1 MIKEHEMHK
10 LPGWSKKTII
20 ILFWLTL
27 WQVLT
32 LMIHNPVFLVGPAD
46 TLKALSVQVVSPIFW
61 RTIWFSF
68 SRISLGFFLAFLAGL
83 LTGSLAFCRPFFG
96 ELLSP
101 AIQLMKSVPVASFVI
116 LALIWTGS
124 ENLSV
129 FISFLVVY
137 PVIHINTLAGLS
149 HADARLLEMARVF
162 RVPIWKQAL
171 SIYRIS
177 LYPYLESGMKTAL
190 GMGFKSGIA
199 AEVIGVPGG
208 SIGEGL
214 YMSKIY
220 LNTAELFSWTFTIIL
235 VSAAFERLFLQLW
248 KKTAGNGIPVQE
260 AENGR

>member
-1 MIKEHEMHK
+1 MYK
-10 LPGWSKKTII
+10 LPDWSKKTLIL
-20 ILFWLTL
+20 LFWLIL
-27 WQVLT
+27 WQTLT
-32 LMIHNPVFLVGPAD
+32 LMIHNPIFLVGPAD
-46 TLKALSVQVVSPIFW
+46 TVKVLSVQVLSPVFW

-83 LTGSLAFCRPFFG
+83 MTGSLAFAVLFFD

-137 PVIHINTLAGLS
+137 PVIHINTIAGLS
-149 HADARLLEMARVF
+149 HADDRLLEMARVF
-162 RVPIWKQAL
+162 RVPVWKQVL

-177 LYPYLESGMKTAL
+177 LYPYLESGLKTAL

-199 AEVIGVPGG
+199 AEVIGVPSG

-214 YMSKIY
+214 YLSKIY
-220 LNTAELFSWTFTIIL
+220 LDTAELFAWTLTIIF
-235 VSAAFERLFLQLW
+235 VSAVFERLFLYLLR
-248 KKTAGNGIPVQE
+248 KTAGNGIQKQE
-260 AENGR
+260 NEHGN